1 MTTPDDPQSF
11 FKVGDNGRDRYSNP
25 FYNIPLQYLPMNIEG
40 MLLWAEHLLFRN
52 GFYKQ
57 ALNRIA
63 NYFITSLTIECD
75 DEEAKQEYI
84 KVFEQLQWKKICAKA
99 GLNILA
105 FGNEFI
111 TVNQGFH
118 RYLSCPS
125 CNKATNINKIFNFEF
140 HKNKY
145 VMTCLKCSYKGE
157 HKCVD
162 KPATDIEKIHVVHW
176 PAKEIKIR
184 YEETTGES
192 EYFWDIPQQYAKK
205 VTTKNNKF
213 YSKKTPQIIYECIH
227 NKTMLAF
234 NPKNF
239 VHLKLDTPNTI
250 RTDGKAI
257 PPSMF
262 IFEDFFMLQ
271 TLKRY
276 NEVICFEDIAPFRVI
291 SMGDGSNPA
300 ANPLL
305 NQNGAVWTNAVD
317 EMIEEHR
324 RDPGS
329 YHKFAFPLSYQQL
342 GGEGTK
348 LAPVEMMDQA
358 KKNILN
364 ALDIPVEMF
373 EMTFQQQAAAPMLR
387 MFENAWSVVPANY
400 NTLLNHLGTVVGN
413 ILGLPK
419 AKVSLIP
426 ITFSDDMERKGV
438 IGQLVSANSIARS
451 ELLKLYNFEYE
462 DQVRKKME
470 EDRVTQEIQQEE
482 KEKQEL
488 IQASKQNVLQVLQGQ
503 QQGGA
508 PGQPGA
514 PGMQQMAGGG
524 TPQDALEQAQQ
535 MAQQLFPLDGAQRR
549 AQLQQIKAQDQDMYA
564 QVKAQLEQMTSQSRS
579 QGLQGAKQQA
589 AQGGQA

>member
-1 MTTPDDPQSF
+1 MTTPDDPQSY

-25 FYNIPLQYLPMNIEG
+25 FYNVPLQYLPMNIEG
-40 MLLWAEHLLFRN
+40 MLLWAEHFLFRN

-75 DEEAKQEYI
+75 DEEAKKTYQETLD
-84 KVFEQLQWKKICAKA
+84 KLQWKKICSKA
-99 GLNILA
+99 GLNLLA
-105 FGNEFI
+105 YGNEFV

-118 RYLSCPS
+118 RYLTCPN
-125 CNKATNINKIFNFEF
+125 CNKTSNIDKLNNFEF
-140 HKNKY
+140 NKGKY
-145 VMTCLKCSYKGE
+145 MMACLKCSYKGE

-162 KPATDIEKIHVVHW
+162 KPANDIEKIHVVHW

-205 VTTKNNKF
+205 VITKNNKF
-213 YSKKTPQIIYECIH
+213 YSKKTPRVIFDCVF
-227 NKTMLAF
+227 NKTMLSF
-234 NPKNF
+234 NSKNF
-239 VHLKLDTPNTI
+239 VHLKLDTPSTI

-262 IFEDFFMLQ
+262 IFEDLFMLQ

-291 SMGDGSNPA
+291 SMGDATNPA

-305 NQNGAVWTNAVD
+305 NQNGAVWSNAVD
-317 EMIEEHR
+317 NMIDEHR

-329 YHKFAFPLSYQQL
+329 YHKFAFPINYQQL

-348 LAPVEMMDQA
+348 LAPVEMMENA
-358 KKNILN
+358 RNAILN

-373 EMTFQQQAAAPMLR
+373 QMSFQQQAAGPMLR
-387 MFENAWSVVPANY
+387 MFENAWSVVPSNY
-400 NTLLNHLGTVVGN
+400 NILLNHIGEVVSN
-413 ILGLPK
+413 IMGLPK
-419 AKVSLIP
+419 AKISLIP
-426 ITFSDDMERKGV
+426 ITFSDDIERKGIV
-438 IGQLVSANSIARS
+438 GQLVSANAIARS
-451 ELLKLYNFEYE
+451 ELLKLYNFDYS
-462 DQVRKKME
+462 DQVKKKME
-470 EDRVTQEIQQEE
+470 EDKITQDLQREEQERQQIADSTN
-482 KEKQEL
+482 QSL
-488 IQASKQNVLQVLQGQ
+488 MQMLQGGQ

-508 PGQPGA
+508 PGGQG
-514 PGMQQMAGGG
+514 GQQQAT
-524 TPQDALEQAQQ
+524 TPQDALQQAQQ
-535 MAQQLFPLDGAQRR
+535 IAQQLFPMDGAQRR
-549 AQLQQIKAQDQDMYA
+549 EQLQQIKAQDQELYA
-564 QVKAQLEQMTSQSRS
+564 QVKSQLEQMTSQSRS

-589 AQGGQA
+589 AGAPQQ

>member
-1 MTTPDDPQSF
+1 MTTPDDPQSY

-25 FYNIPLQYLPMNIEG
+25 FYNVPLQYLPMNIEG
-40 MLLWAEHLLFRN
+40 MLLWAEHFLYRN

-75 DEEAKQEYI
+75 DEEAKKTYQ
-84 KVFEQLQWKKICAKA
+84 KTLDNLHWKQVCAKA
-99 GLNILA
+99 GLNLLA
-105 FGNEFI
+105 YGNEFI
-111 TVNQGFH
+111 TVNQGFY
-118 RYLSCPS
+118 RYLNCPQCGKS
-125 CNKATNINKIFNFEF
+125 SNIDKLQNYEFN
-140 HKNKY
+140 KNKY
-145 VMTCLKCSYKGE
+145 SMACLKCGYKGE

-162 KPATDIEKIHVVHW
+162 KPANDVAKIHVVHW

-184 YEETTGES
+184 HEETTGES

-213 YSKKTPQIIYECIH
+213 YSKKTPQIIYECVQ

-234 NPKNF
+234 NTKNF
-239 VHLKLDTPNTI
+239 VHIKLDTPSTI

-291 SMGDGSNPA
+291 SMGDSSNPA

-317 EMIEEHR
+317 NMIEEHR

-329 YHKFAFPLSYQQL
+329 YHKFAFPLNYQQL

-348 LAPVEMMDQA
+348 LAPVDMMEHA
-358 KKNILN
+358 KNSILN
-364 ALDIPVEMF
+364 ALDVPVEMF
-373 EMTFQQQAAAPMLR
+373 QMTFQQQAAGPMLR
-387 MFENAWSVVPANY
+387 MFENAWSVVPSNY
-400 NTLLNHLGTVVGN
+400 NILLEHMGNVIGN

-419 AKVSLIP
+419 AKISLIP
-426 ITFSDDMERKGV
+426 ITFSDDMDRKSV
-438 IGQLVSANSIARS
+438 ISQLVSANAIARS
-451 ELLKLYNFEYE
+451 ELLKLYNFDYE
-462 DQVRKKME
+462 DQVRKKMQ

-482 KEKQEL
+482 QEKDQ
-488 IQASKQNVLQVLQGQ
+488 IAQATQQSLMQMLQGG
-503 QQGGA
+503 QQGQ
-508 PGQPGA
+508 PGQPG
-514 PGMQQMAGGG
+514 QQAGGGGGG
-524 TPQDALEQAQQ
+524 TPQDALEKAQQ
-535 MAQQLFPLDGAQRR
+535 IAQQLFPMDGAQRR
-549 AQLQQIKAQDQDMYA
+549 SQLQQIKGQDQDLYA
-564 QVKAQLEQMTSQSRS
+564 QVKSQLEQMTSQSKS

-589 AQGGQA
+589 AQPQQQ

>member
-1 MTTPDDPQSF
+1 MFTPDDPQSF
-11 FKVGDNGRDRYSNP
+11 FKIGDKGRDRYSNP

-40 MLLWAEHLLFRN
+40 MLLWAEHFLYRN

-75 DEEAKQEYI
+75 DDEAKKKYTE
-84 KVFEQLQWKKICAKA
+84 VLEQLKWKQICSKA
-99 GLNILA
+99 GLNLLA
-105 FGNEFI
+105 YGNEFI
-111 TVNQGFH
+111 TVNQGFY
-118 RYLSCPS
+118 RYLTCPKCQKS
-125 CNKATNINKIFNFEF
+125 TSIEKTNNFEF
-140 HKNKY
+140 NKGEY
-145 VMTCLKCSYKGE
+145 ILQCLKCGYKGQ
-157 HKCVD
+157 HQCAD
-162 KPATDIEKIHVVHW
+162 KPANDVQKIHVVHW

-184 YEETTGES
+184 YEDTTGEA

-213 YSKKTPQIIYECIH
+213 YSKKTPKIVFECIF
-227 NKTMLAF
+227 NKTMLSF

-239 VHLKLDTPNTI
+239 IHLKLDSPSTM

-291 SMGDGSNPA
+291 SMGDASNPA

-317 EMIEEHR
+317 EMIDEHR

-329 YHKFAFPLSYQQL
+329 YHKFAFPLNYQQL
-342 GGEGTK
+342 GGDGK
-348 LAPVEMMDQA
+348 QLAPVDMMEAA
-358 KKNILN
+358 KNSILN
-364 ALDIPVEMF
+364 ALDVPVEMF
-373 EMTFQQQAAAPMLR
+373 QMTFQQQAAGPMLR
-387 MFENAWSVVPANY
+387 MFENAWSVIPTNY
-400 NTLLNHLGTVVGN
+400 NTLLNHIGEVIGN

-426 ITFSDDMERKGV
+426 ITFSDDMERKGI
-438 IGQLVSANSIARS
+438 IGQLVSANAIARS
-451 ELLKLYNFEYE
+451 ELLKLYNFDYS

-470 EDRVTQEIQQEE
+470 EDRLTQEIQQEE
-482 KEKQEL
+482 QEKQQ
-488 IQASKQNVLQVLQGQ
+488 IAQATQQSLMQMLQGQ
-503 QQGGA
+503 QQPGAQGAAGGA
-508 PGQPGA
+508 
-514 PGMQQMAGGG
+514 M
-524 TPQDALEQAQQ
+524 TPQDALAQAQQ
-535 MAQQLFPLDGAQRR
+535 IAQQLFPMDGSQRR
-549 AQLQQIKAQDQDMYA
+549 AQLQQIKAQDQELYA
-564 QVKAQLEQMTSQSRS
+564 QVKSQLEQMTSQSRS

-589 AQGGQA
+589 AQAPQ

>member
-1 MTTPDDPQSF
+1 MFTPDDPQSF
-11 FKVGDNGRDRYSNP
+11 FKIGDKGRDRYSNP

-40 MLLWAEHLLFRN
+40 MLLWAEHFLYRN

-75 DEEAKQEYI
+75 DDEAKKKYTE
-84 KVFEQLQWKKICAKA
+84 VLEQLHWKQICSKA
-99 GLNILA
+99 GLNLLA
-105 FGNEFI
+105 YGNEFV

-118 RYLSCPS
+118 RYLTCPKCEKS
-125 CNKATNINKIFNFEF
+125 TNIDKINNFEF
-140 HKNKY
+140 NKGDY
-145 VMTCLKCSYKGE
+145 LLHCIKCGYKGQ

-162 KPATDIEKIHVVHW
+162 KPANDVQKIHVVHW

-184 YEETTGES
+184 YEDTTGEA

-213 YSKKTPQIIYECIH
+213 YSKKTPKIVFECIF
-227 NKTMLAF
+227 NKTMLSF
-234 NPKNF
+234 NAKNF
-239 VHLKLDTPNTI
+239 IHLKLDSPSTM

-291 SMGDGSNPA
+291 SMGDATNPA

-305 NQNGAVWTNAVD
+305 NQNGGVWTNAVD
-317 EMIEEHR
+317 EMIDEHR
-324 RDPGS
+324 RDPGA
-329 YHKFAFPLSYQQL
+329 YHKFAFPINYQQL

-348 LAPVEMMDQA
+348 LAPTEMMESA
-358 KKNILN
+358 RNAILN
-364 ALDIPVEMF
+364 ALDVPVEMF
-373 EMTFQQQAAAPMLR
+373 QMTFQQQAAGPMLR
-387 MFENAWSVVPANY
+387 MFENAWSIVPTNY
-400 NTLLNHLGTVVGN
+400 NTLLNHIGEVVGN

-419 AKVSLIP
+419 AKISLIP
-426 ITFSDDMERKGV
+426 ITFSDDMERKGI
-438 IGQLVSANSIARS
+438 IGQLVSANAIARS
-451 ELLKLYNFEYE
+451 ELLKLYNFDYS

-470 EDRVTQEIQQEE
+470 EDRLTQEIQQEE
-482 KEKQEL
+482 QEKQQ
-488 IQASKQNVLQVLQGQ
+488 IAQATQQNLMQMLQGQ
-503 QQGGA
+503 QQG
-508 PGQPGA
+508 
-514 PGMQQMAGGG
+514 AGGMPPG
-524 TPQDALEQAQQ
+524 GGGGAVTPQDALAQAQQ
-535 MAQQLFPLDGAQRR
+535 IAQQLFPMDGSQRR
-549 AQLQQIKAQDQDMYA
+549 AQLQQIKAQDQDLYA
-564 QVKAQLEQMTSQSRS
+564 QVKSQLEQMTSQSKS

-589 AQGGQA
+589 AQAPQ